1 MRNWHSLYEILKF
14 PLQMV
19 LLSVVLCGIGNL
31 IVNPYYGLCLFV
43 DNEALRMCGQV
54 IQRAGTFMLVNYP
67 LFFMISAVIKKGSS
81 AITVI
86 SAIFGYVA
94 FLVSTM
100 FFAPSNLTQNAYSS
114 TFGLSYTT
122 SSAFASNV
130 TRYPLQT
137 GVVGAVIVIIITLFM
152 FSLSKKKS
160 EYGFFSF
167 ISKEMTCV
175 VGTVVLSIIAGGVMS
190 FLWPYV
196 IGFIQNIV
204 NFIAND
210 TTNPI
215 NMALYGI
222 MDRASNLFHLS
233 SFVRQ
238 PFWYTIQGGSWMS
251 LTGSSITG
259 DVNIWSTQIASSSV
273 TPLTGRFITPY
284 YILNMFA
291 MPALMAGMYS
301 VCTEPVSKRKNRAM
315 MVCGILIS
323 WLSGSLLPLE
333 MMMLLLCPFLLL
345 IHFGLSGILF
355 ALLQSMHIYLG
366 YNSSSTLV
374 ISALP
379 GTLPEFLSYLGNP
392 SLRSTLLWVVIAG
405 VVTAAVYFFVTRL
418 YFRHLAVDLFQ
429 TGDLERM
436 VTVVVKGVGGLDNI
450 RRIEATFDSLT
461 VSLYDPSKLRPSRF
475 RNLGVFRIYDTRSG
489 FKISL
494 GACSTMVK
502 NEIEHQIRE
511 TVR

>member
-19 LLSVVLCGIGNL
+19 ILSVVLCGLGNL
-31 IVNPYYGLCLFV
+31 IVNPYYGLSMIV
-43 DNEALRMCGQV
+43 DSEGLRICGQI
-54 IQRAGTFMLVNYP
+54 IQRTGTFMLVNYP

-86 SAIFGYVA
+86 SALSGYVA

-100 FFAPSNLTQNAYSS
+100 FFAPSNLTTNAYTS

-122 SSAFASNV
+122 TSAFTSGV
-130 TRYPLQT
+130 TKYPLQT
-137 GVVGAVIVIIITLFM
+137 GVLGAVIVVFITLFM
-152 FSLSKKKS
+152 FSMSRKKS

-175 VGTVVLSIIAGGVMS
+175 VGTTVLSGIAGIAVS
-190 FLWPYV
+190 FVWPYFV
-196 IGFIQNIV
+196 SLIQNIV
-204 NFIAND
+204 SFIAND

-222 MDRASNLFHLS
+222 MDRTSNLFNLS
-233 SFVRQ
+233 ALVRQ

-251 LTGSSITG
+251 LTGASITG
-259 DVNIWSTQIASSSV
+259 DVNIWASQIASSSV

-284 YILNMFA
+284 YILNLFA
-291 MPALMAGMYS
+291 MPAMMAAMYS
-301 VCTEPVSKRKNRAM
+301 LCNEPVSKRKYRGAM
-315 MVCGILIS
+315 VACILIS

-333 MMMLLLCPFLLL
+333 IMMLFLCPFLLL
-345 IHFGLSGILF
+345 IHLGLSGILF

-366 YNSSSTLV
+366 YNSASTLL
-374 ISALP
+374 ISAMP

-392 SLRSTLLWVVIAG
+392 ALRSTLLWVVIVG
-405 VVTAAVYFFVTRL
+405 IVTAVVYFVVTRL
-418 YFRHLAVDLFQ
+418 YFLHMAVDLFQ

-436 VTVVVKGVGGLDNI
+436 VAAVIKGVGGLENI
-450 RRIEATFDSLT
+450 RRIESSFDSLT
-461 VSLYDPSKLRPSRF
+461 ISLYDPTKLRPSRF
-475 RNLGVFRIYDTRSG
+475 RSLGVFRIFDTRSG
-489 FKISL
+489 FRINL